1 MVSFGLAANPRKA
14 LMSTIFSPHI
24 ESDLSK
30 KLAESRSRMKESGS
44 ETILVAEDDA
54 SVRILTCRILH
65 NHGYK
70 VLEAVDGKDA
80 LRLATEYEEEIHLI
94 LSDTIM
100 PGMGGGDA
108 VERISAIRPGIK
120 SVYMSGYADTAI
132 FKSGIL
138 DRDIA
143 FLQKPFEVNG
153 LLQKVRAELDAD
165 K

>member
-1 MVSFGLAANPRKA
+1 
-14 LMSTIFSPHI
+14 MSTIFFPRI

-30 KLAESRSRMKESGS
+30 KLAESKSKTEEGGS

-54 SVRILTCRILH
+54 SVRISTCRCLR

-80 LRLATEYEEEIHLI
+80 LRLATEYEGKIHLI
-94 LSDTIM
+94 LADTIM

-108 VERISAIRPGIK
+108 VERISTFRPGIK

-132 FKSGIL
+132 FKQGIL
-138 DRDIA
+138 DKDIV
-143 FLQKPFEVNG
+143 FLQKPYDVDS
-153 LLQKVRAELDAD
+153 LMQKVRAVLDANN
-165 K
+165 